1 MKYFTVIFLVIT
13 SVLTG
18 CKNSGKVTTKNQES
32 TTEKVAVEKT
42 NETIASS
49 SNTHK
54 VVVIEKIPAGGYVY
68 LKVSEKEKQY
78 WIAVPGKQVKIGA
91 TYYYDGGMEMRNFE
105 SKILKRT
112 FDRVIFA
119 QGIREKN
126 NEVGSK
132 HKKETNKK
140 VNAVKKKNTTPKS
153 KVGIIEK
160 ASNGIRVADLFENPK
175 AYQNK
180 QVIIKG
186 KAVKVN
192 NGIMGVNFIHLQDG
206 TTGNGQYDITV
217 TSNEIVKIGDIITLK
232 GTVILNKDFG
242 AGYVFDVLIEK
253 AVVLK

>member
-13 SVLTG
+13 SVLIG
-18 CKNSGKVTTKNQES
+18 CKNSKNTTAITPKS
-32 TTEKVAVEKT
+32 ITEKVVVEKNT
-42 NETIASS
+42 EEKVMS
-49 SNTHK
+49 SNTHQ
-54 VVVIEKIPAGGYVY
+54 VVVLEKIDAGGYVY
-68 LKVSEKEKQY
+68 LKVSEKEKEEGKQY

-105 SKILKRT
+105 SKTLKRT

-119 QGIREKN
+119 QGIRDE
-126 NEVGSK
+126 
-132 HKKETNKK
+132 
-140 VNAVKKKNTTPKS
+140 KKKINNNIKNKTIKKNATTGKS
-153 KVGIIEK
+153 KINIEK
-160 ASNGIRVADLFENPK
+160 ATNGIRIAQLFENPK

-180 QVIIKG
+180 EVSIKG
-186 KAVKVN
+186 QAVKVN

-206 TTGNGQYDITV
+206 TTGNGQYDITF
-217 TSNEIVKIGDIITLK
+217 TSNESVKIGDIITLK

>member
-13 SVLTG
+13 SVLIG
-18 CKNSGKVTTKNQES
+18 CKNSENTTAITPKS
-32 TTEKVAVEKT
+32 ITEKVVVEKNT
-42 NETIASS
+42 EEKVMS
-49 SNTHK
+49 SNTHQ
-54 VVVIEKIPAGGYVY
+54 VVVLEKIDAGGYVY
-68 LKVSEKEKQY
+68 LKVSEKEKEEGKQY

-105 SKILKRT
+105 SKTLKRT

-119 QGIREKN
+119 QGIRDE
-126 NEVGSK
+126 
-132 HKKETNKK
+132 
-140 VNAVKKKNTTPKS
+140 KKKINNNIKNKTIKKNATTGKS
-153 KVGIIEK
+153 KINIEK
-160 ASNGIRVADLFENPK
+160 ATNGIRIAQLFENPK

-180 QVIIKG
+180 EVSIKG
-186 KAVKVN
+186 QAVKVN

-217 TSNEIVKIGDIITLK
+217 TSNESVKIGDIITLK